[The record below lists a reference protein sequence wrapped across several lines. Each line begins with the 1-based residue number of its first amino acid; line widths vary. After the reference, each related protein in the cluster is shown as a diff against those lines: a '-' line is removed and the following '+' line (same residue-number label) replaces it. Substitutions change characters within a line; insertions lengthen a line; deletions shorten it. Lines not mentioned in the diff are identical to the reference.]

1 MDGLE
6 LLACDWQPDASLV
19 DSQGIVATEFV
30 WSALDCPGFFALGL
44 PEDKISL
51 LAQTTCSIDKSIPGN
66 QPLIIFA
73 WKRYIDGRKGFSAA
87 ALANSEGEVLARA
100 EHLWIQLK

>member
-1 MDGLE
+1 VDGLE

-51 LAQTTCSIDKSIPGN
+51 LAQTTCSIDKPIPGN

-87 ALANSEGEVLARA
+87 ALANSEGEVIARP